1 MALHDPDPMTLSCR
15 RACAVDLNCHLAPC
29 STAQPISLAFD
40 HVFFT
45 ASPARPRGHHSR
57 RRSCGSFGAL
67 DGCICSGMGESCAAG
82 ALGDMSTPRVLAA
95 AEPAR
100 SKTIAARVTAISQV
114 YALPGQLQ
122 LVRTVR
128 RLLTTVQDSTD
139 RELWSTRSHARP
151 GTRHAQRARRPHEP
165 MQSARAR
172 DVYCRYSIKTGIL
185 GQSEAKVT

>member
-1 MALHDPDPMTLSCR
+1 MMKMAIMIYNMALHDPDPMTLSCR

-57 RRSCGSFGAL
+57 PRSCGSFGAL

-100 SKTIAARVTAISQV
+100 SKTIAARVTAISQ
-114 YALPGQLQ
+114 
-122 LVRTVR
+122 RF
-128 RLLTTVQDSTD
+128 
-139 RELWSTRSHARP
+139 
-151 GTRHAQRARRPHEP
+151 
-165 MQSARAR
+165 ARAAAAGSNCSSTV
-172 DVYCRYSIKTGIL
+172 DHSPGL
-185 GQSEAKVT
+185 H